1 MQKLLSRRSALFGI
15 LTCSRAAEGNVCDHF
30 DSANPPGV
38 EGFDCE
44 VRTVGDRTHSLYW
57 KGSGSG
63 PAVFVLHEIPGL
75 YRADIDLARRI
86 EKQGFTVFV
95 PLFFGRP
102 GECHPKRNLLTKP
115 LNPGSEFSYWLPS
128 TPRAARWLEP
138 QLEFAFT
145 KSKGK
150 GVALIGMCLTGSL
163 PLAVISSPLVKAAV
177 LCQPN
182 QPISIALAVGPF
194 V

>member
-1 MQKLLSRRSALFGI
+1 MSRPQHTPTGIHSRAEQRLIRSFAHNYFYRVGWSLLYNRQSPWGLMQKLLSRRSALFGI

-138 QLEFAFT
+138 
-145 KSKGK
+145 
-150 GVALIGMCLTGSL
+150 
-163 PLAVISSPLVKAAV
+163 
-177 LCQPN
+177 
-182 QPISIALAVGPF
+182 
-194 V
+194 